1 MFVLCASSYRSVARL
16 DEAEMWE
23 VDRCVMEKWDKGCN
37 GMAQSQN
44 ILLKFE
50 WEEGIPTK

>member
-1 MFVLCASSYRSVARL
+1 MLCASSYRSVARL